1 MSSEIFLFFNV
12 ENVFHFFGF
21 ELLVFILDKIKLY
34 SHIYVSRSESYLVSK
49 YILFIES
56 TNTP

>member
-1 MSSEIFLFFNV
+1 MSSEIFRFFNV

-21 ELLVFILDKIKLY
+21 ELLVFSLDKIKLY
-34 SHIYVSRSESYLVSK
+34 SHIYVSRLESYLVSK

>member
-34 SHIYVSRSESYLVSK
+34 SHIYVSRLESYLVSK